1 MNGIIY
7 YLVICFSLTILYDLL
22 IYHVF
27 RERDLEKKSSKAL
40 LLTTISAR
48 MYIPFLTVLLII
60 VMSNRDFIGYVR
72 EWTTIN
78 YSIITISLYTPIY
91 VYLALTIYIL
101 VGLVSRNIDKE
112 KLSKNLLGENNR
124 FRNILVLITTSY
136 VAGITINAIYG
147 FGEEIGWR
155 TYLFIEL
162 YHYIDYWSS
171 VIMVGIIWGI
181 WHIPLYIVLKKIGL
195 ETLFTENMYY
205 TTIYYIVF
213 CLLLTIPMTQIMLK
227 THNIIPV
234 SILHGSINSLWR
246 SVELLSNHQKK
257 TQTLINTFIS
267 WILTIIIIDI
277 VLF

>member
-91 VYLALTIYIL
+91 VYLAFTIYIL

-257 TQTLINTFIS
+257 TQTLINTIIS